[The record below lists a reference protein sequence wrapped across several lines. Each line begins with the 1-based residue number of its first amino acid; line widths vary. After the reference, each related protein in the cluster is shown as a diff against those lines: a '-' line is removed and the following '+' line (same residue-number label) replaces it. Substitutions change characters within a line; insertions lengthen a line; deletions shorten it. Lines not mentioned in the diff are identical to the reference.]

1 MIGNRLREIR
11 LAMGMTAAEL
21 GRRIPVDPSVIRHV
35 EAGDFYPYP
44 KLRRRAAR
52 VLGVTED
59 DLFPGARDRV
69 RPREQKPT
77 M

>member
-1 MIGNRLREIR
+1 MMGNRLREIR
-11 LAMGMTAAEL
+11 IAMGLTAAEL
-21 GRRIPVDPSVIRHV
+21 GRRILVDPSIIRHV

-59 DLFPGARDRV
+59 ELFPGARDRV
-69 RPREQKPT
+69 RTRQQRPT
-77 M
+77 A